1 MAPSSSVS
9 PARGFTLMTEDLV
22 EKMRTEA
29 QIASAAS
36 ILRGVNALHLTSDAA
51 SALELAREAL
61 GEVSR
66 AIQSS
71 NAARVGEVQK
81 AEIRALTRVCRVG
94 GAQPHYWLDE
104 PGRKADDFVRGADK
118 YEFAIP
124 KTCPHHDSRV
134 SPSLREYLKHE
145 P

>member
-94 GAQPHYWLDE
+94 GALPTTGWTSRGGRLTSSCAE
-104 PGRKADDFVRGADK
+104 P
-118 YEFAIP
+118 
-124 KTCPHHDSRV
+124 TSTN
-134 SPSLREYLKHE
+134 SPSPRRAPTTTVES
-145 P
+145 PPRCAST